1 MACGYAVPEMYGTIQ
16 CCRICGNPN
25 LVSLLHLG
33 DQALTGV
40 FPATPDANLNRGPLE
55 LVRCTAAAGVEVC
68 GLGQLRHSYNSSD
81 LYGDNYGYRSSLN
94 GSMVEHLSWYSPG
107 ISGKTCC
114 SVRPHSSPPDALRFV
129 AAKPFRSGIVQLMYE
144 HATSA

>member
-114 SVRPHSSPPDALRFV
+114 SVRPHSSPPED
-129 AAKPFRSGIVQLMYE
+129 E
-144 HATSA
+144 